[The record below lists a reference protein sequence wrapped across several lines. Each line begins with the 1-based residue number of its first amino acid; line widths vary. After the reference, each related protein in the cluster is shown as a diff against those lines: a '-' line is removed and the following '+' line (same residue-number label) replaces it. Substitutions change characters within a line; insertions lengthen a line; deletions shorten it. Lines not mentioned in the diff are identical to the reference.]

1 MYLKRWVSISFIFLA
16 FLTLISTMFFINID
30 SNIMEMVGS
39 QPAFYLI
46 NASALLIIMSIFFMG
61 EDKKKKEEVPVKKPV
76 TKITLN
82 NMTID
87 VSLLIPEIYDSLKK
101 VEGIVDESIYF
112 YKEKNGYLIEI
123 DAEVKKG
130 VGVSKIKE
138 EVEGKLKEF
147 LINEYKLEETIPT
160 SFTFKEVSIKNE
172 EIKKKK
178 TSKFNEEDEES
189 SNKTSDKK
197 ITKEK
202 REHSVEET
210 KEELKKKKRDKKQDG
225 VDESEQNNSQNEK
238 IENVEKESKEKSV
251 YKRKKKP
258 KRMTLIEMLKSDDED
273 FKNKDEVTLDKLK
286 KFQKEISKRD

>member
-1 MYLKRWVSISFIFLA
+1 MKRWVSISFIFLA